1 VIPRRSPW
9 LPALALLVSAL
20 AASLL
25 PEAFLLTREGLARG
39 EVWRLWTGHLVHHTA
54 AHFLFD
60 VGAALLLLGFVRSR
74 LVWLALPPVIG
85 ATFLV
90 TRPELASYA
99 GLSGVLHGVFALA
112 CFEIARTSRGVE
124 RVLAL
129 AALLGVIAKAV
140 TESITGT
147 PLFTGT
153 FDMGGATVFEAHL
166 AGVVCALL
174 AIAWCVCKL
183 ASDYANLLR
192 PTQPD
197 ALQSPQ

>member
-1 VIPRRSPW
+1 M
-9 LPALALLVSAL
+9 LLASAL

-25 PEAFLLTREGLARG
+25 PDACLLTRDSLARG

-74 LVWLALPPVIG
+74 LVWIALPPVIS
-85 ATFLV
+85 AAFLM
-90 TRPELASYA
+90 TRPELSSYA

-112 CFEIARTSRGVE
+112 CFEIAQTSRGVE
-124 RVLAL
+124 RTLAL
-129 AALLGVIAKAV
+129 AALLGVIAKAA

-174 AIAWCVCKL
+174 AVYWRVTRPGVRSPSLSAAWL
-183 ASDYANLLR
+183 
-192 PTQPD
+192 P
-197 ALQSPQ
+197 